1 MISISVNNLTK
12 IYNKPRCKFTRGLF
26 SSKTFPA
33 ALSDVSFEIS
43 SGECVGIIGTNGSG
57 KSTLLKLL
65 CGVTSPTAGTI
76 YTNGKI
82 SSLLELGC
90 GFNPEYNGISNIYL
104 NETVMGF
111 TRAEIKEML
120 PDIVAFA
127 DIGGYIKRPVKT
139 YSDGMFLRLA
149 FACAAAA
156 NPDIL
161 IIDEALAVGDFAF
174 RQKCFNKINEM
185 KSSETTV
192 LMVSH
197 DIDTIRRFCERTL
210 WLDGGVLKMDGPTAE
225 VSAAYM
231 EYVTGNVDNILQKSN
246 RNSKGFNCINR
257 FGGAVGAIASAEVP
271 KVQQHGQ
278 RVKIIIDIDIPK
290 DARLDTLAV
299 SAAFKNGFGLDLQ
312 VLSTEDNGV
321 FFSSYGRHRVEI
333 SYPCLLCS
341 GEYSLCLSLE
351 DRSTVPIKYYDY
363 IEGAAVF
370 KVVSDTPIFG
380 IFNGGADFEIN

>member
-1 MISISVNNLTK
+1 MIRISVKNLTK

-26 SSKTFPA
+26 SSKPSAA
-33 ALSDVSFEIS
+33 ALRDVSFEIK
-43 SGECVGIIGTNGSG
+43 SGECVGLIGINGSG

-65 CGVTSPTAGTI
+65 CGVTSQSYGSI
-76 YTNGKI
+76 VVDGKI

-111 TRAEIKEML
+111 TRAEIKAML
-120 PDIVAFA
+120 PDIIAFA
-127 DIGGYIKRPVKT
+127 DIGNYIRQPVKT

-149 FACAAAA
+149 FACAVAAR
-156 NPDIL
+156 PDIL

-174 RQKCFNKINEM
+174 RQKCFVKINEM
-185 KSSETTV
+185 KNSGTTV

-210 WLDGGVLKMDGPTAE
+210 WLDGGVLKMDGSTAE

-231 EYVTGNVDNILQKSN
+231 EYVTGNVDNILHISTN
-246 RNSKGFNCINR
+246 ASGDFECINR
-257 FGGAVGAIASAEVP
+257 FGAAVGSIISAEIP
-271 KVQQHGQ
+271 KIQQHGQ
-278 RVKIIIDIDIPK
+278 TVKIIIDIDIPTA
-290 DARLDTLAV
+290 ARLDTLAV
-299 SAAFKNGFGLDLQ
+299 SAAIKNGFGLDLQ
-312 VLSTEDNGV
+312 VLSTADNGIQ
-321 FFSSYGRHRVEI
+321 FTSHGRHRV
-333 SYPCLLCS
+333 SVSCPCLLCG

-363 IEGAAVF
+363 IEGAVVF
-370 KVVSDTPIFG
+370 RVISDTPMLG
-380 IFNGGADFEIN
+380 LFNGGADFEIE